1 MTVNVHEVRGEIC
14 CFFRFYFENIR
25 FSNPDKS
32 RNYILLRRLV
42 PTDSGNPSGIKPPCP
57 PVSDS
62 GSTSVYLQALCLQS
76 PSKHWELLME
86 ERPFWLSCSEPL
98 WLKCPSS
105 SSLELIKDKSA
116 WVTQTVRRTETATRC
131 ARGQR
136 QKQAFYIQIP
146 VEDTS
151 IFPAQI

>member
-1 MTVNVHEVRGEIC
+1 MTINVHEVRGKYVI
-14 CFFRFYFENIR
+14 FIYFILKIFD
-25 FSNPDKS
+25 FSTQIKA
-32 RNYILLRRLV
+32 RNSILLRRFV
-42 PTDSGNPSGIKPPCP
+42 PTDSDNPSGIKPPCP

-86 ERPFWLSCSEPL
+86 GRPFWLSCSEPL

-105 SSLELIKDKSA
+105 SSLQLIKDKSA

-151 IFPAQI
+151 IFPAKI